1 MPRASD
7 LKKGDVIDIDGV
19 PHIVS
24 HLESKSPSARGASTL
39 YKIRFSNLITGQK
52 LDESYK
58 GDNFLTEADCRRVQV
73 QFSYIDGDQYIF
85 MNLQDYSQ
93 HGLGIDSLEGQVEYL
108 SDGLDG
114 ITALIVEDRIAAI
127 DLPQSVVMEIIDT
140 APAIK
145 GASASARTKPAILV
159 SGLVVQVPEY
169 VEQGEKIK
177 VNTTNGKFMSRA

>member
-145 GASASARTKPAILV
+145 GASASARTKPATLV